1 MNDSLTR
8 YLTLLNERPELFR
21 NLDEP
26 GEIKI
31 IHDPERIR
39 AEQAR
44 LQAEMRA
51 KGKPE
56 HYIEIG
62 VLSEDQWFWVVRD
75 LVEFPGGKIG
85 GYIRFINR
93 ISNAEGGFNVVL
105 MCARGDQVLMIRRFR
120 HEERN
125 WSWEFPRG
133 FGEAG
138 LSAEEN
144 AHKELEEEIGAK
156 ALRLTLLTTVAE
168 EKGGT
173 AVFYVEL
180 DPEQTITL
188 EAGEGIASHRWV
200 SLAELDEFVKQGK
213 LLDWFSVWAYALAKM
228 RNPQ

>member
-1 MNDSLTR
+1 MDSLTM
-8 YLTLLNERPELFR
+8 YLNLMQERPDLFR

-39 AEQAR
+39 TEQAR
-44 LQAEMRA
+44 LQAEMRE

-56 HYIEIG
+56 HYVEIG
-62 VLSEDQWFWVVRD
+62 LLSEDQWFWVVRD
-75 LVEFPGGKIG
+75 LVEFPGGKVG

-93 ISNAEGGFNVVL
+93 VSSAEGGFNVVL
-105 MCARGDQVLMIRRFR
+105 MCARADQVLMIRKFR
-120 HEERN
+120 HEERG

-144 AHKELEEEIGAK
+144 ACKELEEEIGAK
-156 ALRLTLLTTVAE
+156 ALGLTLLTTVVE
-168 EKGGT
+168 ERGGT

-180 DPEQTITL
+180 EPEQEIVL
-188 EAGEGIASHRWV
+188 NQSVGIASHYWV

-213 LLDWFSVWAYALAKM
+213 LVDWFSMWAYALAKK
-228 RNPQ
+228 